1 MAHDVFISHSSKD
14 KICADALCATLE
26 KHNVRCWVAPRDIL
40 PGSDYGSAIL
50 EGIKASKVMILIFSS
65 NSNESAH
72 VKREVERAV
81 NHGIII
87 VPFKIE
93 DVALSSTM
101 EYFVSG
107 THWLDA
113 IDPPFENH
121 LKSVTEHMCLLL
133 NKPVPIWEQAT
144 NTESVVT
151 GPELPLGSSQIETI
165 SIGLIEDVL
174 VNDAPLSVSLTKAVR
189 LEKDRLEKD
198 RLETIS
204 ALNSFLIYSLSDLES
219 EIKKYKNI
227 DAILAPV
234 KLEIEKGYASKKNRI
249 EIEKSIVDIKNL
261 FNNVKLLNNKIAI
274 FYELIDKY
282 NSKANSDELCNIKLE
297 DLDKKLNDI
306 YLADSIN
313 ELIANYEDF
322 NSALLKATNFLKVKT
337 GFLENII
344 KKVTSIFIIFG
355 ILISILYI
363 FKIVL
368 SSILSQY

>member
-40 PGSDYGSAIL
+40 PGSDYGSAIV

-121 LKSVTEHMCLLL
+121 LKSVTKYVCILI
-133 NKPVPIWEQAT
+133 NKPMPHEIDS
-144 NTESVVT
+144 ESGVLSA
-151 GPELPLGSSQIETI
+151 ESEH
-165 SIGLIEDVL
+165 DVL
-174 VNDAPLSVSLTKAVR
+174 YDEIVMYVIKSRKSSISSVQRQFKIGYIRAA
-189 LEKDRLEKD
+189 
-198 RLETIS
+198 TIFEAMVQKGIVS
-204 ALNSFLIYSLSDLES
+204 QADSNGSRIV
-219 EIKKYKNI
+219 
-227 DAILAPV
+227 LAPP
-234 KLEIEKGYASKKNRI
+234 
-249 EIEKSIVDIKNL
+249 
-261 FNNVKLLNNKIAI
+261 
-274 FYELIDKY
+274 LIID
-282 NSKANSDELCNIKLE
+282 
-297 DLDKKLNDI
+297 
-306 YLADSIN
+306 
-313 ELIANYEDF
+313 
-322 NSALLKATNFLKVKT
+322 
-337 GFLENII
+337 
-344 KKVTSIFIIFG
+344 
-355 ILISILYI
+355 
-363 FKIVL
+363 
-368 SSILSQY
+368 